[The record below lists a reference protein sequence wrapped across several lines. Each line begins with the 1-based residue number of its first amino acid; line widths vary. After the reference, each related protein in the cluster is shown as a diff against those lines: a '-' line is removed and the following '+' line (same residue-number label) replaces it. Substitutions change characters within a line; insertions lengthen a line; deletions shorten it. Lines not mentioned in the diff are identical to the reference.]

1 MMQAIQ
7 TRFIPPTDRKGSR
20 VSARADAG
28 RIIVNWKYALDVEGN
43 HRAAA
48 EALAA
53 RLGWTGRMIGG
64 GLPDGSFAWVFDP
77 EAPR

>member
-7 TRFIPPTDRKGSR
+7 TRFVPASNRNGSR

-28 RIIVNWKYALDVEGN
+28 RIIVEWDHALNPEGN

-53 RLGWTGRMIGG
+53 RFGWKGRLIGG
-64 GLPDGSFAWVFDP
+64 GLHDGSFAWVF
-77 EAPR
+77 EEKAR

>member
-1 MMQAIQ
+1 MQAIQ
-7 TRFIPPTDRKGSR
+7 TRFVPASNRKGSR

-28 RIIVNWKYALDVEGN
+28 RIIVEWDHALDVEGN

-48 EALAA
+48 DALAA
-53 RLGWTGRMIGG
+53 RLGWTGRLVGG

-77 EAPR
+77 EARR